1 MPEAAGAKRN
11 TGMAKGYLFLILF
24 AFFVAWQT
32 PFVTILQN
40 HGVPAIGTV
49 TMTFVVAAVLINLID
64 LVTGRIKTVYR
75 EGRQHLKALLLM
87 GALNFMGS
95 IGRTD
100 LEGGN
105 YASLVSSLSE
115 RIMTLPPTTV
125 VYTGHGPATTI
136 EHELNFN
143 PYLS

>member
-49 TMTFVVAAVLINLID
+49 TMTFVVAAVLINLIAFAMFGMD
-64 LVTGRIKTVYR
+64 KKRAKKG
-75 EGRQHLKALLLM
+75 Q
-87 GALNFMGS
+87 
-95 IGRTD
+95 
-100 LEGGN
+100 
-105 YASLVSSLSE
+105 
-115 RIMTLPPTTV
+115 
-125 VYTGHGPATTI
+125 
-136 EHELNFN
+136 
-143 PYLS
+143 